1 MEHTLSHIHKDR
13 RGLSTVLGM
22 LIFIGVLFTCVIPL
36 FLYVNEVNSVYDQT
50 VHEMS
55 NFDLE
60 RTQERCDAFAYPLSS
75 TSDYL
80 NVYIKNKCALD
91 VKIERVWVNN
101 IYYEFDNATAP
112 AMDHYNI
119 QNINVSQQKVA
130 GAKFLIKVI
139 STRGRS
145 YSSITN
151 PLIWTGTQWTG
162 GMGFYVQVVIE
173 TELSG
178 EQKYHI
184 ELTGPEGF
192 KELGDIVKAPH
203 ENSVFIAIQVPN
215 EGHYNITAQNI
226 VHGQL
231 DPTPPYIDID
241 FETNPQGWC
250 YCYETKD

>member
-112 AMDHYNI
+112 AMDQCNI
-119 QNINVSQQKVA
+119 INLNVSQQKIIETQL
-130 GAKFLIKVI
+130 LIKVI

-151 PLIWTGTQWTG
+151 PLIWNGTSWVG
-162 GMGFYVQVVIE
+162 GTRYNINVVIE
-173 TELSG
+173 SIKQG
-178 EQKYHI
+178 NQKYNVTV
-184 ELTGPEGF
+184 TGPGF
-192 KELGDIVKAPH
+192 SEVRKTIKPSH
-203 ENSVFIAIQVPN
+203 ENSVFVSFQVPN
-215 EGHYNITAQNI
+215 EGRYYITVRNIGGKGGSMLYPI
-226 VHGQL
+226 
-231 DPTPPYIDID
+231 PPYIDID
-241 FETNPQGWC
+241 FETNPKGWS
-250 YCYETKD
+250 YCYET